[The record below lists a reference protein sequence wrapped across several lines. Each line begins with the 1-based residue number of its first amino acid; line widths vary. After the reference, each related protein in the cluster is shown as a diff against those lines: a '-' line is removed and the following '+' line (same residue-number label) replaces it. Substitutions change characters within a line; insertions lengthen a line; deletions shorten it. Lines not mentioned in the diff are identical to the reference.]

1 MAATELTCISPLNV
15 VEEKDKCRLILDMR
29 KVNANLIVPKFKYEG
44 LSRVAD
50 LARVGDWMFSIDIK
64 SGYHHIDIHP
74 SCWKFLGF
82 EFDRRAYAF
91 RSLPFGLATASF
103 VFMQLVKQ
111 LARRWREQGM
121 RLVPYVDDILFICQS
136 KAGIR
141 AGIHMDYRVIAV
153 PDVKRCAVGTLILL
167 LLVTA
172 TWHMSPL
179 QLAEAKGLSRAYYK
193 DSCPYLETI
202 VREIVIDEYRKDQAV
217 PAPLLRLHFHDCFV
231 QGCDGSVLLNSTPGN
246 KAEKD
251 APPNLSLNGFNI
263 IDRIKAA
270 VEAKCPGVV
279 SCADIAALAARD
291 GVSLAGGPYIKTQL
305 GRRDSRT
312 SKADQAVKFLPGHQ
326 MDVNALLSN
335 FAAINLTLVDLVTLS
350 GGHTIG
356 ESHCD
361 TVAHRIA
368 PNRDPTIARSMRKY
382 LEGHCKAPKVDGTI
396 PVVLDIKS
404 AKRFDNQYF
413 KNLQRKFGLLSSDQV
428 LMIDARTKDL
438 VNEFAAD
445 KKSFFRHFRHSMV
458 RMGSFGA
465 LTGRK
470 GEIRRTCSVVN

>member
-1 MAATELTCISPLNV
+1 MA
-15 VEEKDKCRLILDMR
+15 R
-29 KVNANLIVPKFKYEG
+29 G
-44 LSRVAD
+44 LS
-50 LARVGDWMFSIDIK
+50 
-64 SGYHHIDIHP
+64 
-74 SCWKFLGF
+74 
-82 EFDRRAYAF
+82 
-91 RSLPFGLATASF
+91 
-103 VFMQLVKQ
+103 QL
-111 LARRWREQGM
+111 L
-121 RLVPYVDDILFICQS
+121 
-136 KAGIR
+136 
-141 AGIHMDYRVIAV
+141 
-153 PDVKRCAVGTLILL
+153 LL

-172 TWHMSPL
+172 TWRTSPL
-179 QLAEAKGLSRAYYK
+179 QGAEAKGLSRAYYK

-202 VREIVIDEYRKDQAV
+202 VREIVIDEYDLPDFLPRFSPD
-217 PAPLLRLHFHDCFV
+217 RLHLALTASFSPRLAYGP

-263 IDRIKAA
+263 IDRIKTA

-312 SKADQAVKFLPGHQ
+312 SKAALAVKFLPGHQ

-396 PVVLDIKS
+396 PVVLDIRTS
-404 AKRFDNQYF
+404 KRFDNQYF
-413 KNLQRKFGLLSSDQV
+413 KNLQRKFGLLTSDQV
-428 LMIDARTKDL
+428 LAIDPRTKDI

-445 KKSFFRHFRHSMV
+445 KKSFFRHFRRSMSRV
-458 RMGSFGA
+458 AAAEERVPGRHA
-465 LTGRK
+465 RAAQKTTAAADAAAVLTAADSGQPGPTTQKRQRAAPSADVTPVNTPPPPFDYTAAAGITLDIAAACTINYSYIDGR
-470 GEIRRTCSVVN
+470 RFCFC